1 MREMQFLPDVIE
13 HIYMSEKKSNHA
25 KEKTTSKK
33 TAGGGEMPQKVA
45 GKYPPNEN
53 NSVEPRRQQTRTES
67 TTVNTCYQSPL
78 SLTNSNAMFWTS
90 NTWSLHENQ
99 SLW

>member
-33 TAGGGEMPQKVA
+33 TAGGGKCRKKLPA
-45 GKYPPNEN
+45 NI
-53 NSVEPRRQQTRTES
+53 RQT
-67 TTVNTCYQSPL
+67 
-78 SLTNSNAMFWTS
+78 
-90 NTWSLHENQ
+90 
-99 SLW
+99 